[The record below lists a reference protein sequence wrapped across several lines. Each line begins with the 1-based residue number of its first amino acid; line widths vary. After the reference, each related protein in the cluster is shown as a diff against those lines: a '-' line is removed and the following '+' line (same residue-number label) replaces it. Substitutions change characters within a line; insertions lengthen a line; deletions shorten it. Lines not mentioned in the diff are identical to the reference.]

1 MKKIKS
7 VLRSNQVSKRLFF
20 LKDLILSKLNLI
32 ISATQDSAQSAEQ
45 LSSEIQRT
53 IGLSSESLN
62 SIHHLSENQVFLLK
76 SSIDTVNAV
85 RHILDTLQAVQ
96 NSIVNSEL
104 ALAELRDSIGHIAE
118 ETRAELRDSISQF
131 AEETRAELR
140 DSIGHFAEDNRAHN
154 VVHKQLLDNIYDN
167 VSRQKYKLV
176 LDSSYFQAIDIE
188 LMVYLY
194 SFLPCRTAIDVG
206 ANRGDVSSRL
216 LQAGFEVYAF
226 EPFQPVYN
234 KLSERLATNPN
245 FHPFPYALGS
255 VDEVR
260 DLHLAVDL
268 TEDKIYDD
276 PTYYSSLTRHSL
288 SDGLVFN
295 EVIPVSVK
303 TLASL
308 HQSGELPS
316 HVGLVKID
324 TEGFDLEVIRGM
336 GDLRYPVVVAEF
348 WDPNFPFAQTGSMNC
363 LKDMVPAMQQRGY
376 SWHVIIYR
384 IWGSSEI
391 SYYCNSAYSL
401 DKSWG
406 NIFFFQDH
414 AVFSE
419 ALKWCSATMPATYF
433 SV

>member
-7 VLRSNQVSKRLFF
+7 VLRSNQVSRRLFF

-85 RHILDTLQAVQ
+85 RHSLDTLQAVQ
-96 NSIVNSEL
+96 NSIVNSEF
-104 ALAELRDSIGHIAE
+104 ALAELRDSISQIAE
-118 ETRAELRDSISQF
+118 EA
-131 AEETRAELR
+131 RAELR
-140 DSIGHFAEDNRAHN
+140 DSIGQFAEETSSHN
-154 VVHKQLLDNIYDN
+154 VVHKLLLDKIYDN
-167 VSRQKYKLV
+167 VSGQKYKLV

-216 LQAGFEVYAF
+216 LQSGFEVYAF
-226 EPFQPVYN
+226 EPFPPVFN
-234 KLSERLATNPN
+234 KLCERLASNPN
-245 FHPFPYALGS
+245 FHSFPYALGS
-255 VDEVR
+255 VDEVK

-376 SWHVIIYR
+376 SWYVIIYR

-401 DKSWG
+401 DQSWG
-406 NIFFFQDH
+406 NIFFFRDH
-414 AVFSE
+414 NVFSE

>member
-7 VLRSNQVSKRLFF
+7 VLRSNQVSRRLFF

-85 RHILDTLQAVQ
+85 RHSLDTLQAVQ
-96 NSIVNSEL
+96 NSIVNSEF
-104 ALAELRDSIGHIAE
+104 ALAELRDSISQIAE
-118 ETRAELRDSISQF
+118 EA
-131 AEETRAELR
+131 RAELR
-140 DSIGHFAEDNRAHN
+140 DSIGQFAEETSSHN
-154 VVHKQLLDNIYDN
+154 VVHKHLLDKIYDN
-167 VSRQKYKLV
+167 VSGQKYKLV

-226 EPFQPVYN
+226 EPFPPVFN
-234 KLSERLATNPN
+234 KLSERLASNPN
-245 FHPFPYALGS
+245 FHSFPCALGS
-255 VDEVR
+255 VDEVK

-288 SDGLVFN
+288 SDGLVFS

-363 LKDMVPAMQQRGY
+363 LKDMVPVMQQRGY
-376 SWHVIIYR
+376 SWYVIIYR

-401 DKSWG
+401 DQSWG
-406 NIFFFQDH
+406 NIFFFRDH
-414 AVFSE
+414 NVFSE

>member
-7 VLRSNQVSKRLFF
+7 VLRDNQVSRRLFF

-32 ISATQDSAQSAEQ
+32 ISATQDSAQSVEQ

-53 IGLSSESLN
+53 IGLSTESLN

-85 RHILDTLQAVQ
+85 RHSLDTLQAVQ
-96 NSIVNSEL
+96 NSIVKSEFTF
-104 ALAELRDSIGHIAE
+104 AELRGSIGQIAE
-118 ETRAELRDSISQF
+118 ETRA
-131 AEETRAELR
+131 
-140 DSIGHFAEDNRAHN
+140 HN
-154 VVHKQLLDNIYDN
+154 VVHMQLLDKIYDN
-167 VSRQKYKLV
+167 VSGQKYKLV
-176 LDSSYFQAIDIE
+176 LDSSFFQAIDIE

-226 EPFQPVYN
+226 EPFPPVFN
-234 KLSERLATNPN
+234 KLSERLASNPN
-245 FHPFPYALGS
+245 FHSFPYALGS

-268 TEDKIYDD
+268 TEDNIYDD
-276 PTYYSSLTRHSL
+276 PTFYSSLTRHSL
-288 SDGLVFN
+288 SDGLVFS

-308 HQSGELPS
+308 QQSGELPS

-336 GDLRYPVVVAEF
+336 GDFRYPVVVAEF

-391 SYYCNSAYSL
+391 SFYCNSAYSL

-406 NIFFFQDH
+406 NIFFFRDH
-414 AVFSE
+414 TVFSE

>member
-7 VLRSNQVSKRLFF
+7 VLRSNQVSRRLFF

-85 RHILDTLQAVQ
+85 RHGLDTLQAVQ

-104 ALAELRDSIGHIAE
+104 ALAELRDSIGQI
-118 ETRAELRDSISQF
+118 
-131 AEETRAELR
+131 
-140 DSIGHFAEDNRAHN
+140 AEDNRAHN

-226 EPFQPVYN
+226 EPFPPVFN

-276 PTYYSSLTRHSL
+276 PTYYSSLSRHSL

-295 EVIPVSVK
+295 AVIPVSVK
-303 TLASL
+303 TLSSL
-308 HQSGELPS
+308 HQSSELPS
-316 HVGLVKID
+316 QVGLVKID

-348 WDPNFPFAQTGSMNC
+348 WDPNFPFAQAGSLNC

-406 NIFFFQDH
+406 NIFFFRDH